1 MSNGTGGE
9 TSMQLDRDTVLKGV
23 RNLPSLPTVVIE
35 LLQSMDNDDADT
47 RELASKLARDQA
59 LTAKVLR
66 VANSS
71 FYGLQGKVDSI
82 GDAIVVLGLHGVRT
96 LATAAA
102 ITDVFAPKGSGAA
115 ANVQTYDMR
124 LFWRHSIAVGLCAKA
139 IARKRRLNDGNAFTA
154 GLMHDIGRLALAS
167 CFPGHIAA
175 VAKDRVEHGDCWL
188 FAERRVLGLDHAEIG
203 QWLTEHWRFPP
214 LLSRAIGTH
223 HQPDMQQDLLATVI
237 HVADRLGHRLDDEP
251 AGQIPVPPID
261 EAAMAAVG
269 LDEESAAE
277 LVAVVQEQFES
288 ACAALVS

>member
-1 MSNGTGGE
+1 MSDGTGGE

-47 RELASKLARDQA
+47 RELAGKLARDQA

-102 ITDVFAPKGSGAA
+102 ITDVFAPKGSGGAA
-115 ANVQTYDMR
+115 SVQTYNMH

-167 CFPGHIAA
+167 CFPAHIAA
-175 VAKDRVEHGDCWL
+175 VAKDRAETGDCWL

-203 QWLTEHWRFPP
+203 Q
-214 LLSRAIGTH
+214 
-223 HQPDMQQDLLATVI
+223 
-237 HVADRLGHRLDDEP
+237 
-251 AGQIPVPPID
+251 
-261 EAAMAAVG
+261 
-269 LDEESAAE
+269 
-277 LVAVVQEQFES
+277 
-288 ACAALVS
+288 